1 MFQTCLAVI
10 ALLSSVAIA
19 QTNVA
24 GSRRELVNKL
34 KADKRIQVAFQ
45 HIDEHKEEI
54 QSEWIR
60 LTEINAPSRF
70 EQQRAKAVEKILRKA
85 KLDVR
90 YDAAGNL
97 IATRK
102 GSASGPTVV
111 LDAHLDTVFQ
121 PGLKIK
127 AVVKE
132 GRIHAP
138 GIGDDTRNVEG
149 LLAMI
154 RALDHAKV
162 KTRGNLVFL
171 FSVEEESSMRGAKV
185 YIDQNKSSISHYI
198 ALDGGYRGFTYS
210 GIGINH
216 DRIHFIGPGGHTR
229 SATPP
234 FSATLPLAR
243 AVQRIYTLEVPT
255 NPSSNLNIGM
265 LGGSDVPNAKASDA
279 WFSLDLRSTDQSVI
293 DALEK
298 KIYAIAEEEA
308 AREKMTVKIE
318 PLSRLTASQVPGN
331 RDSELVM
338 TAEQVYLAMGVEN
351 PPITPTAS
359 NNANIALLAGLPAI
373 STGMAPCDESHA
385 LTESCE
391 IEPLYLGIKRVMVLA
406 VAMAGLVE
414 E

>member
-1 MFQTCLAVI
+1 
-10 ALLSSVAIA
+10 
-19 QTNVA
+19 
-24 GSRRELVNKL
+24 
-34 KADKRIQVAFQ
+34 
-45 HIDEHKEEI
+45 
-54 QSEWIR
+54 
-60 LTEINAPSRF
+60 
-70 EQQRAKAVEKILRKA
+70 
-85 KLDVR
+85 
-90 YDAAGNL
+90 
-97 IATRK
+97 
-102 GSASGPTVV
+102 
-111 LDAHLDTVFQ
+111 
-121 PGLKIK
+121 
-127 AVVKE
+127 
-132 GRIHAP
+132 
-138 GIGDDTRNVEG
+138 
-149 LLAMI
+149 MI

-185 YIDQNKSSISHYI
+185 YIDQNKSNISHYI

-234 FSATLPLAR
+234 FSATLPLSR
-243 AVQRIYTLEVPT
+243 AIQRIYALEVPT
-255 NPSSNLNIGM
+255 KPSSNLNIGM

-331 RDSELVM
+331 RNSELVM